1 MPTEEGSFV
10 EQVSEVTTFF
20 YFLVHD
26 YQLKIVRWCT
36 KPAIL
41 FWPWTF
47 VEKETPLQQQMKEI
61 LTLQLTISFILPKA
75 TMPVGHPIPE
85 QYFLLLT
92 FYLEWYVHTWTW
104 KNAVGPILYKF
115 GPFLPRIQYER
126 NYRLVMTI
134 FRKKQIWL
142 LIFCKLFW
150 WMAKRTVEV

>member
-1 MPTEEGSFV
+1 M
-10 EQVSEVTTFF
+10 
-20 YFLVHD
+20 VHD

-115 GPFLPRIQYER
+115 GPFLWLSPIKRDASCFLQFKKTFFISFMKAQL
-126 NYRLVMTI
+126 NTA
-134 FRKKQIWL
+134 FNCTTKQIV
-142 LIFCKLFW
+142 FNCTSK
-150 WMAKRTVEV
+150 